1 VTECKERLYNFLVFR
16 QTLVA
21 GLLLVIISYTQD
33 IKRAPVVYESET
45 WSVTLGGP
53 VSVGVTVGGII
64 A

>member
-1 VTECKERLYNFLVFR
+1 VIDCKERLYHFLLFR

-33 IKRAPVVYESET
+33 CKRAPVVYESET
-45 WSVTLGGP
+45 WSVTLDGP
-53 VSVGVTVGGII
+53 VRVGVTFGGII

>member
-1 VTECKERLYNFLVFR
+1 VTEFKVRLYHFLVFR

-33 IKRAPVVYESET
+33 INRAPVVYESET
-45 WSVTLGGP
+45 WSVTVDGP
-53 VSVGVTVGGII
+53 VRVSVTVGGII